1 MTKEKIMTISDY
13 LWKILMPVFL
23 VILSVVLQNAASQ
36 LGDLNTEIKT
46 LRVELQQISIDLA
59 SLKTRMDY
67 HEKMTN

>member
-1 MTKEKIMTISDY
+1 MTLSDY
-13 LWKILMPVFL
+13 LWRILLPVFL
-23 VILSVVLQNAASQ
+23 AVLSFVLQNAASQ
-36 LGDLNTEIKT
+36 LCDLRTEIKT